1 MLLLFSLVF
10 GIFFFILLVIILLR
24 ISASNNRVDVG
35 TKMRPYLDQRT
46 VMAQPQ
52 RRRRTPG
59 QVLDS
64 IVRMVRPIGSTFVN
78 LPQAIKMEQRMQQ
91 ADLPFRGADFLVLL
105 GLVGILGFI
114 IVGLL
119 MQSMFMGLVGAFA
132 AIVGSLIW
140 LQMVISNRRTAFG
153 NQLGDALVMMSN
165 ALRAGFS
172 FNQSIA
178 LIGREMSSPISDEF
192 TKTVMEMQLG
202 ASAETALDNMSRR
215 VQSKDF
221 DLVVTAVL
229 IQRQVGGN
237 LSQILDTVAAT
248 IMERVRMKREV
259 KALTAQ
265 GRMSGYV
272 LVGLPFAFAG
282 LMSMIAPDFMRPM
295 YTMTMGH
302 IMIGIGLF
310 LDFIGLMVIRK
321 LVNIEL

>member
-10 GIFFFILLVIILLR
+10 GIFFFILLVIVLLR
-24 ISASNNRVDVG
+24 LSASNRRVDVG
-35 TKMRPYLDQRT
+35 TKMRPYLEQRT

-59 QVLDS
+59 QLLDS
-64 IVRMVRPIGSTFVN
+64 VVRMVRPIGSTFVN

-202 ASAETALDNMSRR
+202 ASAETALDNMSHR
-215 VQSKDF
+215 VKSKDF

-259 KALTAQ
+259 RALTAQ

-282 LMSMIAPDFMRPM
+282 IMSITSPDFIMPM
-295 YTMTMGH
+295 FTTNLGH
-302 IMIGIGLF
+302 ILLGCVVV
-310 LDFIGLMVIRK
+310 LDFIGLMVVRK